1 MCNCKDCKGI
11 TLLKGSDGVGIV
23 SITDNGNGTFT
34 ILLSNGN
41 TFVSPNYQGDPG
53 VGIDFIMWKSNS
65 EGQPQGTPGTID
77 TYEINYTD
85 STTYDYTVSN
95 GNNGAD
101 GQGVDHVSFVGTT
114 NPGGTPGAAGC
125 TDTYTVWGDVAETID
140 LGSFI
145 VYNGADGEGAGCC
158 PTITTI
164 NNSSPATITI
174 PSAPSTNRIYINEY
188 DLTSYSNFVLPSS
201 ATIGDTI
208 EIIDNKQS
216 FPSQTRITP
225 AAGQAIF
232 FSGIGYTT
240 PTGRVELE
248 NSVNGSIK
256 LMYVGSNY
264 VGVNSWAIMTSN
276 YYDATFGWY
285 QPQIF

>member
-41 TFVSPNYQGDPG
+41 TFVSPNYTGPEG
-53 VGIDFIMWKSNS
+53 VGIDEITWTSNS
-65 EGQPQGTPGTID
+65 ESQPQGTPGTID
-77 TYEINYTD
+77 TYTIYYTD
-85 STTYDYTVSN
+85 ESTNTYTVGN
-95 GNNGAD
+95 GDN
-101 GQGVDHVSFVGTT
+101 GQGVDHTAFDSTT
-114 NPGGTPGAAGC
+114 NPGGTPGAAGY
-125 TDTYTVWGDVAETID
+125 TDTYIVWGDEDETID

-145 VYNGADGEGAGCC
+145 VYNGADGEGGPSCC
-158 PTITTI
+158 PSITTI
-164 NNSSPATITI
+164 TNASAPTINI
-174 PSAPSTNRIYINEY
+174 PSAPSTNRIYINQY
-188 DLTSYSNFVLPSS
+188 DVTSFSNFVLPST
-201 ATIGDTI
+201 ATVGDTI

-225 AAGQAIF
+225 ATGQAIF

-256 LMYVGSNY
+256 LMYVGNNY

-285 QPQIF
+285 QPQIL

>member
-11 TLLKGSDGVGIV
+11 TLLKGSDGVSIV

-41 TFVSPNYQGDPG
+41 TFISPNYTGPDG
-53 VGIDFIMWKSNS
+53 VGIDNITWTSNS
-65 EGQPQGTPGTID
+65 EGQPQGTPSTFD
-77 TYEINYTD
+77 TYTITYTD
-85 STTYDYTVSN
+85 ASTTTYTVGNGSN
-95 GNNGAD
+95 GL
-101 GQGVDHVSFVGTT
+101 GVDHVAFTSTT
-114 NPGGTPGAAGC
+114 NPGGTPGEASY

-145 VYNGADGEGAGCC
+145 VYNGADGGGGAACC

-188 DLTSYSNFVLPSS
+188 DLTSYSNFVLPTS

-240 PTGRVELE
+240 PTGRVEFE
-248 NSVNGSIK
+248 NSVNGSTK

-264 VGVNSWAIMTSN
+264 LGINSWAIMTSN

-285 QPQIF
+285 QPQIV